1 MVIGDDASKEYS
13 DFLIGG
19 AVFGIVF
26 GILIV
31 LLELS
36 SLLGWGINIMAL
48 IVILFG
54 TLVFAGA
61 IYTLTRERR

>member
-1 MVIGDDASKEYS
+1 MVMGDDASREC
-13 DFLIGG
+13 FGLPHRV
-19 AVFGIVF
+19 AVSGMVF

-31 LLELS
+31 LLGLS
-36 SLLGWGINIMAL
+36 SLLGWGINLMAL
-48 IVILFG
+48 IVILSG